1 MTASE
6 DIDLYIESETDH
18 PNYVRSRPK
27 AELAAAKFDA
37 TKPPFKAASKQSG
50 LD

>member
-1 MTASE
+1 MRN
-6 DIDLYIESETDH
+6 LMLESGH
-18 PNYVRSRPK
+18 P
-27 AELAAAKFDA
+27 AAKFDA